1 MVERWLS
8 QAHLRGVLISAKQ
21 YDDEILAV
29 LANDEALTEEHKK
42 LQRNPA
48 ISSSEEKRRVV
59 YRVAPTTAPQS
70 ALSSFP
76 LHEGEEWYLGA
87 ENTAYLCVQ
96 SPQLSDEQISWLV
109 TSTDIASWDYLFDLT
124 PMLARR

>member
-1 MVERWLS
+1 
-8 QAHLRGVLISAKQ
+8 
-21 YDDEILAV
+21 
-29 LANDEALTEEHKK
+29 LANNEALTEEHKK
-42 LQRNPA
+42 LQGNPA

-59 YRVAPTTAPQS
+59 YHIAPTIAPES

-109 TSTDIASWDYLFDLT
+109 TNTAIATWDYLFDLT